1 MTTPTT
7 LGQHCTVYLDAA
19 SVQHFKIESSVDQVL
34 PGDLP
39 ASNIFVFQ
47 VVAPLDP
54 KADVFLRVAN
64 VADLTLL
71 PQGRESA
78 VGAGTTYY
86 LATAFTVTY
95 DDIATA
101 SQAKL
106 LIQQRVDNLIAD
118 WRAYNASFLAP
129 LNAPAIPV
137 GPPYTYTDVTLPLTT
152 SLETTR
158 KDAYYTA
165 HANLLVAKGD
175 VASANADA
183 LATAEAAS
191 TAAEV
196 ATESVAASQQCSQML
211 GQYNTVNTAETNFRN
226 AIGLFAP
233 SATTYANASLVFS
246 QACTVFQGAATLYL
260 SYGTTPTTPQ
270 RTDFADAKLVWDN
283 ALTVWN
289 NVRISFDAASLNTAV
304 AAEAIAGAPLM
315 ASLHTAMQSA
325 CSDKIA
331 AVSVAALKKTDADTT
346 AALAVTAKTQ
356 AQVAQTAAQLA
367 DTTTYLAVK
376 ELCPTFMA
384 LVP

>member
-19 SVQHFKIESSVDQVL
+19 GVQHFKIESSVDAVL
-34 PGDLP
+34 AGDLP

-47 VVAPLDP
+47 VTAPLDP
-54 KADVFLRVAN
+54 KADVFLRVGN

-78 VGAGTTYY
+78 VGAGLFYY

-118 WRAYNASFLAP
+118 WRAYNVSFLAP
-129 LNAPAIPV
+129 LNAPV
-137 GPPYTYTDVTLPLTT
+137 TPPYTYTTTALPLTT
-152 SLETTR
+152 SLETAT
-158 KDAYYTA
+158 KDAYYVA

-175 VASANADA
+175 VASAEADA
-183 LATAEAAS
+183 TATAEAAS
-191 TAAEV
+191 TAADA
-196 ATESVAASQQCSQML
+196 ATESVATSQQCSQML
-211 GQYNTVNTAETNFRN
+211 GQYNTVNTAETAFRN
-226 AIGLFAP
+226 AVTLFAP
-233 SATTYANASLVFS
+233 TATTYANASLVFS
-246 QACTVFQGAATLYL
+246 QACTTFQAAAQTYIG
-260 SYGTTPTTPQ
+260 YGTTPTAPQ
-270 RTDFADAKLVWDN
+270 LATFTAAKQAWDN
-283 ALTVWN
+283 ALTAWN
-289 NVRISFDAASLNTAV
+289 VVRASFDATGLNTAI
-304 AAEAIAGAPLM
+304 ASEAIAGAPLM
-315 ASLHTAMQSA
+315 ASLHTSMQSA

-331 AVSVAALKKTDADTT
+331 LVSVAALKKTDADTA

-356 AQVAQTAAQLA
+356 AQVAQTAAQLV
-367 DTTTYLAVK
+367 DTTSYLAVK
-376 ELCPTFMA
+376 ALCPTFTA